1 MLNGHP
7 WLLSRRARSLFF
19 WRPPALHGQQI
30 ARRGDEKKTIKK
42 KFGDLG
48 SGGRAISS
56 PACKNT
62 ETSSSTT
69 SPRAPGGPL
78 SGSSGNEQAS
88 ETSRTYLAPP
98 PARPLGPPAIVGPPK
113 GTVQRGGGTTGRGS
127 TSRARARARQE
138 VLDYNDKLLSQASR
152 SPRSQAICSTGV
164 LPPDEILD
172 SDEEEEEEK
181 LLGIRTRSR
190 SVDSSDEHEDETLF
204 MDGAFDLT
212 HYGHYNA
219 LRLAKSLGK
228 RLVVGVNSS
237 GSVHESKGFAPV
249 LTDEERCIAVEGCR
263 FVDEIIPKSPYVM
276 TKEYMLSLI
285 DSHHIDY
292 FVHGSDP
299 CIVDG
304 VDVYDTARAMG
315 RFRMVPRTRGI
326 STTDIVGRMLLYGQT
341 QGALV
346 SPNTARTA
354 EPAAAPATRTNGG
367 ATATAENASGV
378 RPTVVT
384 GAASAATSSTSRRG
398 HLDGGGPASASTTKG
413 AASEKSG
420 PKTSFSAPSTPSR
433 SASKTP
439 RDREQEAP
447 CSRASLWMAA
457 TGPGDPGSSPA
468 PAGSSTGSSSC
479 VPTSSSASTS
489 SSSTTATS
497 AASGGGWL
505 PSKQVPAASSWSS
518 SSEDVISGRGADHGE
533 QTESRE
539 KLQER
544 GSAMMRLQSRFYSTS
559 GLLRSFS
566 EHCRPPEPGQRIV
579 YFSDSW
585 DMFCATHILAM
596 REAREK
602 GDYLLIGIYSDAL
615 IDELECEPPVLTFYE
630 RTLSVL
636 GCKYTSD
643 ILLPAP
649 AAITDSFL
657 QEFDISL
664 VCVMESTNHHLPDG
678 KDALSVPVCE
688 LKPRNALNK
697 MAVLSRVFENHEAF
711 RTKYEKKIV
720 TELNY

>member
-1 MLNGHP
+1 MT
-7 WLLSRRARSLFF
+7 RRSSFSVPTAIYSL
-19 WRPPALHGQQI
+19 AGI
-30 ARRGDEKKTIKK
+30 G
-42 KFGDLG
+42 
-48 SGGRAISS
+48 
-56 PACKNT
+56 
-62 ETSSSTT
+62 
-69 SPRAPGGPL
+69 
-78 SGSSGNEQAS
+78 
-88 ETSRTYLAPP
+88 
-98 PARPLGPPAIVGPPK
+98 V
-113 GTVQRGGGTTGRGS
+113 
-127 TSRARARARQE
+127 
-138 VLDYNDKLLSQASR
+138 
-152 SPRSQAICSTGV
+152 AICSTGV

-326 STTDIVGRMLLYGQT
+326 STTDIVGRMLL
-341 QGALV
+341 
-346 SPNTARTA
+346 
-354 EPAAAPATRTNGG
+354 
-367 ATATAENASGV
+367 
-378 RPTVVT
+378 
-384 GAASAATSSTSRRG
+384 
-398 HLDGGGPASASTTKG
+398 
-413 AASEKSG
+413 
-420 PKTSFSAPSTPSR
+420 
-433 SASKTP
+433 
-439 RDREQEAP
+439 
-447 CSRASLWMAA
+447 
-457 TGPGDPGSSPA
+457 
-468 PAGSSTGSSSC
+468 
-479 VPTSSSASTS
+479 
-489 SSSTTATS
+489 